1 MELLKDRSYYR
12 TEEDRILIEEA
23 KYHPN
28 AELAFVLGERL
39 DDVLLEAETDKEEAK
54 EREAD
59 LQIDLNQLDDKVY
72 VLQQEIATLE
82 LMIGERDRIID
93 ELKEQNND

>member
-1 MELLKDRSYYR
+1 VELLDRSYYR

-82 LMIGERDRIID
+82 LMIATRDDIIA

>member
-1 MELLKDRSYYR
+1 MELLDRSYYR

-93 ELKEQNND
+93 ELKEQKND

>member
-1 MELLKDRSYYR
+1 MELLDRSYYR

-72 VLQQEIATLE
+72 VLQQKIDVLE
-82 LMIGERDRIID
+82 LMIATRDDIIA
-93 ELKEQNND
+93 ELKEQKND

>member
-1 MELLKDRSYYR
+1 MELLDRSYYR

-72 VLQQEIATLE
+72 VLQQKIDVLE
-82 LMIGERDRIID
+82 LMIATRDDIIA

>member
-1 MELLKDRSYYR
+1 VELLDRSYYR

-82 LMIGERDRIID
+82 LMIATRDDIIA
-93 ELKEQNND
+93 ELKEQKND

>member
-1 MELLKDRSYYR
+1 MELLDRSYYR

-82 LMIGERDRIID
+82 LMIATRDDIIA
-93 ELKEQNND
+93 ELKEQKND

>member
-1 MELLKDRSYYR
+1 VELLDRSYYR

-72 VLQQEIATLE
+72 VLQQKIDVLE
-82 LMIGERDRIID
+82 LMIATRDDIIA
-93 ELKEQNND
+93 ELKEQKND

>member
-1 MELLKDRSYYR
+1 MAITKERSFYRMCDTDLLLK
-12 TEEDRILIEEA
+12 EA
-23 KYHPN
+23 KYKPT
-28 AELAFVLGERL
+28 AELAVALGERL
-39 DDVLLEAETDKEEAK
+39 EEVQFEFDKQLDEAT
-54 EREAD
+54 ERAAD